1 MFENFRNSRLKN
13 YASYLSHYLNTLAF
27 TWVAMLKVIKVDL
40 EFIPDAD
47 MYFFFEKPMRGGVC
61 YVSKRYSKSNNNL
74 FETL

>member
-1 MFENFRNSRLKN
+1 
-13 YASYLSHYLNTLAF
+13 
-27 TWVAMLKVIKVDL
+27 MLKVIKVDL

-47 MYFFFEKPMRGGVC
+47 MYFFFEKPMRGGVF